1 MNKPLVSFAAVLAA
15 SVALSV
21 RAQMPVQDDGISGAW
36 QKLRKLETTA
46 SVMHVTAH
54 PDDEH
59 GGVLAWLSRGQGA
72 RVSLM
77 TLTRGESGDNA
88 IGPELFDAL
97 GLVRTEELALADRYY
112 GVDQQY
118 YGTVVDYGFSKRLD
132 ETLEKWGRDRALA
145 DLVRVIRIERPFVL
159 ISRFQGNARD
169 GHGNHSAAGL
179 LSREAF
185 ARAGDPAAFPDQIA
199 GGLRP
204 WQPLKLYMGGVREQ
218 EEWTLKVDAGVYDP
232 VLGDS
237 YAALARLGLSF
248 QRSQNGGR
256 VGSQAGPAFWYYKR
270 LESKALSVRQGA
282 GQGPEREQSFFDGI
296 DVTIPGLYRALQREA
311 PSAASALLSAI
322 DREVRAA
329 SGAFAIV
336 NPSASAPAL
345 ARAMRATREAVRVL
359 GGDRDVAQVLSMKER
374 QIADA
379 MHAVLGV
386 RLEAVAQ
393 PAEAPA
399 PAGPFGGFA
408 EMPPVVPGQTFAV
421 RTTFAARAAAAAD
434 LTGDVTLD
442 AGPRWRIVHESSPA
456 VRGPVGVRRFTVTVP
471 EDEPVTRP
479 QFSRNS
485 IQDAVYTITDPSAMH
500 LPVGVPALEARA
512 TYIVDGVPFE
522 IHRYVTGVESNA
534 PYGIAFPALAI
545 VPAISI
551 ALMPAHAVVPLSNSG
566 ELTMKVELANQR
578 DAASKGAVRLSVP
591 RGWTVTPAA
600 QAFQFERAGERA
612 LYSFAVRAP
621 AQRTGTSRVEAIA
634 SLAGREY
641 REGFQVIRH
650 RDLETRRLYREAV
663 ASVHGVDVRIA
674 PGLRVGYVMGIGDEV
689 PAGIA
694 QLGADV
700 QLLAERDLA
709 SGDLSRFHAIVTGT
723 RAYAVRLDLRTYNRR
738 LLDYVRGG
746 GHLIVL
752 YNTQELVPNLF
763 APYPGE
769 LPASAEEVSEED
781 SPVDLLAP
789 DLPVLTAPNRI
800 TAADFQGWVEQRGS
814 KFWSAWDPRYTPV
827 IATWDR
833 GQAPQRGGWL
843 QAAYGKGQYTYFA
856 YAFHRQLPYGVPGA
870 YRILANLLS
879 LRAAGK

>member
-1 MNKPLVSFAAVLAA
+1 MNKPLVSFAVVLAA
-15 SVALSV
+15 CATLAV
-21 RAQMPVQDDGISGAW
+21 RAQMTALSDVEGPAQDDGIAGAW
-36 QKLRKLETTA
+36 QKLRKLQTTA
-46 SVMHVTAH
+46 SVMHTTAH

-97 GLVRTEELALADRYY
+97 ALVRTEELALADRYY

-145 DLVRVIRIERPFVL
+145 DLVRVIRIERPFV
-159 ISRFQGNARD
+159 IVSRFQGNARD

-185 ARAGDPAAFPDQIA
+185 AKAGDPAAFPDQIA
-199 GGLRP
+199 SGLRP
-204 WQPLKLYMGGVREQ
+204 WQPLKLYMGGVREH
-218 EEWTLKVDAGVYDP
+218 EDWTLRIDTGAYDP

-256 VGSQAGPAFWYYKR
+256 VGSQAGPAFSYYKR
-270 LESKALSVRQGA
+270 LESKAIA
-282 GQGPEREQSFFDGI
+282 PDREQSFFDGI
-296 DVTIPGLYRALQREA
+296 DATIPGLYRALQREA
-311 PSAASALLSAI
+311 PAGASTLLSAI
-322 DREVRAA
+322 DRDVRAA
-329 SGAFAIV
+329 VGAFTLL
-336 NPSASAPAL
+336 NPSASAPPL
-345 ARAMRATREAVRVL
+345 ARALAATRVAARAL
-359 GGDRDVAQVLSMKER
+359 GHDPDVAHVLSIKER

-393 PAEAPA
+393 QAGAA
-399 PAGPFGGFA
+399 AQTGPFSALA
-408 EMPPVVPGQTFAV
+408 EMPPVVPGESFTV
-421 RTTFAARAAAAAD
+421 RTTFAARAQANLAGA
-434 LTGDVTLD
+434 VILD
-442 AGPRWRIVHESSPA
+442 AGPRWKIVRDSSPA
-456 VRGPVGVRRFTVTVP
+456 AGPVSVARFTVTVP
-471 EDEPVTRP
+471 ELEPPTRP
-479 QFSRNS
+479 HFSRSS
-485 IQDAVYTITDPSAMH
+485 IQDAVYTIIDASAMH
-500 LPVGVPALEARA
+500 APVGEPALQARA
-512 TYIVDGVPFE
+512 TYTVDGVPVE
-522 IHRYVTGVESNA
+522 IRRPVTGVESNV
-534 PYGIAFPALAI
+534 PYGVAFPVLTV
-545 VPAISI
+545 VPALSI
-551 ALMPAHAVVPLSNSG
+551 ALTPAHAVLPLSSSG
-566 ELTMKVELANQR
+566 ELMMKVELANNR
-578 DAASKGAVRLSVP
+578 DGVLKGSLRLAAP
-591 RGWTVTPAA
+591 EGWTVTPAT
-600 QAFQFERAGERA
+600 QSFQFERAGERT

-621 AQRTGTSRVEAIA
+621 AQRTGTHRIEAVA
-634 SLAGREY
+634 SLDGREY
-641 REGFQVIRH
+641 RDGFQVIRH
-650 RDLETRRLYREAV
+650 RDLETRRLYRDAV

-674 PGLRVGYVMGIGDEV
+674 TGLRVGYVMGIGDDV

-700 QLLAERDLA
+700 ELLGERDLA
-709 SGDLSRFHAIVTGT
+709 AGDLSRFHAIMTGT
-723 RAYAVRLDLRTYNRR
+723 RAYAVRPDLRTYNRR
-738 LLDYVRGG
+738 LLDYVRDG

-763 APYPGE
+763 APYAGE

-781 SPVDLLAP
+781 SPVDILAP
-789 DLPVLTAPNRI
+789 ELPVLTAPNRI
-800 TAADFQGWVEQRGS
+800 TPADFEGWVEQRGS
-814 KFWSAWDPRYTPV
+814 KFWSSWDSRYTPV

-833 GQAPQRGGWL
+833 GQAPQGGGWL

-870 YRILANLLS
+870 YRLLANLLS
-879 LRAAGK
+879 LRAR